1 MGDGEIWGSDG
12 MGGASTAAGE
22 VAMLELGE
30 MFDAVEAAP
39 GDRLPL
45 GRVTPA
51 KSKANLNVAPYRH
64 EQVEFTSLTDN
75 DGCENAEVGAIG
87 TRRSDG

>member
-1 MGDGEIWGSDG
+1 MGDSLIEFSRRRRGGRGGGGFMGDGEIWGMYG
-12 MGGASTAAGE
+12 MGGASIAAGE

-51 KSKANLNVAPYRH
+51 IRKMH
-64 EQVEFTSLTDN
+64 
-75 DGCENAEVGAIG
+75 
-87 TRRSDG
+87 

>member
-1 MGDGEIWGSDG
+1 MGDGEIWGIYG
-12 MGGASTAAGE
+12 MGGASIAAGE

-39 GDRLPL
+39 GDRFPL

-51 KSKANLNVAPYRH
+51 SRKKDTFTCLGFEVKKS
-64 EQVEFTSLTDN
+64 
-75 DGCENAEVGAIG
+75 
-87 TRRSDG
+87 